1 MGSMK
6 EKRKNLVQPPYAAE
20 TKDVRFAGTFE
31 VLVPVPARN
40 KPQRV
45 PLQFPTLSAAENWIH
60 SPEGKDMIADILEDA
75 QKG

>member
-6 EKRKNLVQPPYAAE
+6 DKRKSQLQAPYAAE

-31 VLVPVPARN
+31 VLVPVPERN

-45 PLQFPTLSAAENWIH
+45 PLQFPTLSAAENWMH
-60 SPEGKDMIADILEDA
+60 TPDGKDMIAEILEDA
-75 QKG
+75 KKG

>member
-6 EKRKNLVQPPYAAE
+6 DKRRSQLQAPYAAE

-31 VLVPVPARN
+31 VLVPVPDRN

-45 PLQFPTLSAAENWIH
+45 PLQFPTLSAAENWMH
-60 SPEGKDMIADILEDA
+60 TPDGKDMIAEILEDA
-75 QKG
+75 KKG

>member
-6 EKRKNLVQPPYAAE
+6 EKRKNQVPAPFAAE

-40 KPQRV
+40 KPAKV
-45 PLQFPTLSAAENWIH
+45 PLQFPTLSAAENWMH
-60 SPEGKDMIADILEDA
+60 TPDGKDMIAEILEDA
-75 QKG
+75 GKD